1 MESVPASLPK
11 ASLGPLEL
19 RLHRALWE
27 RRTATVRE
35 ILQDTDIWQRYNTIL
50 TTMDRLFRKGLVGRA
65 AEGKAYRY
73 WALCSPEELDRK
85 TTVSGLRQLLRS
97 ENPSLHLSLFVEA
110 VSAEN
115 EHFLDELQAL
125 VERRRAELALK
136 KGRRQ

>member
-50 TTMDRLFRKGLVGRA
+50 TTLERLFRKGLVGRA
-65 AEGKAYRY
+65 AEGKSFRY
-73 WALCSPEELDRK
+73 WALCSPEELNRD
-85 TTVSGLRQLLRS
+85 TTVIGLRQLLRS
-97 ENPSLHLSLFVEA
+97 QHASLHLSCLVEA
-110 VSAEN
+110 VGAED
-115 EHFLDELQAL
+115 EHLLDELQAL
-125 VERRRAELALK
+125 VERRRAELSLK
-136 KGRRQ
+136 KGQK